1 MSKLPDPIREGLAR
15 GWKVLGGP
23 HGPLPAVLDCDV
35 AIVGTGAGAGVT
47 AELLTAAGL
56 SVVLIEEGPLRS
68 STDFNQREAEAYP
81 QLYQESAGRK
91 TADKTISL
99 MQGRCVGG
107 GTTVNWTSSLRTPE
121 SVLTYW
127 GERFGLDEFSAAAMA
142 PWFDQV
148 ETRLGM
154 APWLAPPNRNNDVLR
169 LGAAK
174 LGIKTELTPRNVR
187 GCWNLGSCGLGCP
200 TNAKQSMLLTT
211 IPTALN
217 RGATLLVQTRA
228 ETLLIEAGA
237 VRGVSCVPVQINSAR
252 ADGAGTQIN
261 ARHVVVA
268 GGAINSPALL
278 LRSKAPD
285 PHARLGQHTCIHPN
299 VISMAVFDKPVE
311 GWAGAPQ
318 TIHSYHWA
326 NFNTLEGAMGYKL
339 DTVPLHP
346 VLALST
352 VPGFGSQLTAA
363 AKDFPRT
370 QVLAALLR
378 DGFHTESQGGQVRLR
393 DDGSPELHYQIT
405 PFLLDGA
412 RRALLSMAEVQ
423 FAAGALSVTPVHEL
437 TRPYT
442 TWAEARE
449 AIQALP
455 LEPYKTRIT
464 TAHQMGGCGMAAR
477 AEQGVVRPDGRHWQ
491 LENLSV
497 LDGSLFPTGIGTNPQ
512 LTIYG
517 LVAKLATKLAY
528 DLSGREVR
536 LAH

>member
-1 MSKLPDPIREGLAR
+1 
-15 GWKVLGGP
+15 
-23 HGPLPAVLDCDV
+23 
-35 AIVGTGAGAGVT
+35 
-47 AELLTAAGL
+47 
-56 SVVLIEEGPLRS
+56 
-68 STDFNQREAEAYP
+68 
-81 QLYQESAGRK
+81 
-91 TADKTISL
+91 
-99 MQGRCVGG
+99 
-107 GTTVNWTSSLRTPE
+107 
-121 SVLTYW
+121 
-127 GERFGLDEFSAAAMA
+127 MA

-154 APWLAPPNRNNDVLR
+154 APWLVPPNRNNDVLL

-174 LGIKTELTPRNVR
+174 LGIKTGLTPRNVR

-252 ADGAGTQIN
+252 ADGAGTQVN

-318 TIHSYHWA
+318 TVHSYHWA
-326 NFNTLEGAMGYKL
+326 NFNKLDGPMGYKL
-339 DTVPLHP
+339 DAAPLHP
-346 VLALST
+346 VLAFST
-352 VPGFGSQLTAA
+352 LPGFGSQLTAA

-393 DDGSPELHYQIT
+393 DDGSPELHYPIT

-437 TRPYT
+437 ARPYT

-455 LEPYKTRIT
+455 MEPYKTRIT

-497 LDGSLFPTGIGTNPQ
+497 HDGSLFPTSIGTNPQ

-517 LVAKLATKLAY
+517 LVAKLATQLAY